1 MQFFLSSTAQTFSLV
16 IICCFWKKLKSMQ
29 YNKQAELDF
38 FLSGGLYE
46 HGDNAYRFVFQQ
58 SLFRQNKSIL
68 TAGQEEG
75 EGTGCAFVPVA
86 MQMGLEYYDKLFLF
100 SPIAP
105 MPVLLQRHY
114 QRPET
119 EEELQYEPVFHQ
131 EVTAEF
137 LAILIVRS
145 LLLHPTFLSF
155 PSP

>member
-75 EGTGCAFVPVA
+75 EGTGLSVKLRGFAAPLVA
-86 MQMGLEYYDKLFLF
+86 PFLLVGMGG
-100 SPIAP
+100 
-105 MPVLLQRHY
+105 
-114 QRPET
+114 
-119 EEELQYEPVFHQ
+119 
-131 EVTAEF
+131 
-137 LAILIVRS
+137 
-145 LLLHPTFLSF
+145 
-155 PSP
+155 